1 MAKTIKILQD
11 TTYDERFYKKGV
23 EVLADDT
30 LADAIIA
37 LGYAVEVADYGPVV
51 GTASTGVV
59 ATEEP
64 LDGVLR
70 KTTLVLSDVTQAVAA
85 AALAF
90 GAELYTFPEG
100 VVKVESVTADV
111 TIAAPTET
119 LTPDIGVGSV
129 IASGAVSVLGGTATF
144 EDIMDGFTGEA
155 ITSGGALSNNYVEA
169 EAGVLDGAATAKKA
183 HLNIA
188 GLWTASEDVVYSGTV
203 TLYWKYL
210 GDY

>member
-1 MAKTIKILQD
+1 MAKTIKFLTD
-11 TTYDERFYKKGV
+11 ATYDERFYKKGV
-23 EVLADDT
+23 VLLADDT
-30 LADAIIA
+30 LADAILA
-37 LGYAVEVADYGPVV
+37 LGYATEVLEPVV
-51 GTASTGVV
+51 GAASSGVV
-59 ATEEP
+59 AIEEP

-70 KTTLVLSDVTQAVAA
+70 KTTLVISSVTQAVAA

-90 GAELYTFPEG
+90 GKEIYVFPEG

-129 IASGAVSVLGGTATF
+129 IGDGAVSVLGGTAEF
-144 EDIMDGFTGEA
+144 EDIMDGFTGTA
-155 ITSGGALSNNYVEA
+155 IDSDGTISNNYVEA
-169 EAGVLDGAATAKKA
+169 EAGVLDGSTTAKKA

-188 GLWTASEDVVYSGTV
+188 ALWTASENVVYSGTV